1 MINEVGMFFI
11 NSPIFFFLVWVDAS
25 QSCHKANFHVG
36 LGSTLNRS
44 WRIKVTQYDCGLNE
58 IAGPPGCL
66 QYHTSNTGTIQSF
79 NFPTGNTV
87 GATSTEFVHCFLK
100 IL

>member
-1 MINEVGMFFI
+1 MVFSVI
-11 NSPIFFFLVWVDAS
+11 VDLNDRQGCQTA
-25 QSCHKANFHVG
+25 AFTIG
-36 LGSTLNRS
+36 TGSMPVRS
-44 WRIKVTQYDCGLNE
+44 WDIMVTQYDCSNVDA
-58 IAGPPGCL
+58 AGPPGCL

-87 GATSTEFVHCFLK
+87 GATSTEFKHCFLK